1 MVKFVPAAR
10 AVIAA
15 SALAVGATT
24 APAAIPAAVAHLS
37 AIRTS
42 AAPPSVTRASIMR
55 GSTARTSAVAGVPV
69 DVRASAAGDDP
80 VPRTG
85 PIFNSPVSGTAKQDA
100 ISTRVARLI
109 AGTPKGSRIAIAMY
123 HFSST
128 DTAAQLVAAA
138 KRHVSVQVVLDH
150 ESTAYAAFKRLKRG
164 LGTDTK
170 KDSWVVVCDEDRG
183 CIGPEFNHNKFFL
196 FSTTGGAQDMVVQ
209 TSANATDGAR
219 DTQWNDALVLQDPAV
234 YAAYLSYFQDL
245 AAQHHKLDYHRTV
258 QAGRYRL
265 DFFPWAKGDPISQ
278 ALDQVS
284 CTGGTR
290 IRLSLG
296 HFTWG
301 PIARRLWKLDDAGC
315 RVQVVFDIVG
325 PKTLRSL
332 VKKGGRHGGPET
344 RYLTEGGRTTYAHSK
359 YLLIDGQYQGR
370 PQKVVFTGSP
380 NYTTVGFHGHDEA
393 MITVADPRLEQ
404 EYAGNFDAVFKH
416 GHTVRSADSVPDA
429 VLEPPDPEDA
439 NHSRE

>member
-1 MVKFVPAAR
+1 VSAAR
-10 AVIAA
+10 AVIAV
-15 SALAVGATT
+15 SALAIGATT
-24 APAAIPAAVAHLS
+24 APETIPATAAHASTTRTSIAL
-37 AIRTS
+37 TS
-42 AAPPSVTRASIMR
+42 AARTPAAHA
-55 GSTARTSAVAGVPV
+55 STARTSAAPAPEVAGEP
-69 DVRASAAGDDP
+69 AAGSEP
-80 VPRTG
+80 VPQTG
-85 PIFNSPVSGTAKQDA
+85 PIFNSPVSGTAKRDA
-100 ISTRVARLI
+100 ISARIARLI
-109 AGTPKGSRIAIAMY
+109 AGAPEGSRIAVAMY
-123 HFSST
+123 HFSSM

-170 KDSWVVVCDEDRG
+170 KASWVVVCEEDRG

-219 DTQWNDALVLQDPAV
+219 DTQWNDALVLRDPAV

-258 QAGRYRL
+258 QAGKYRL

-296 HFTWG
+296 HFTWR

-315 RVQVVFDIVG
+315 QVQIVFDIVG

-332 VKKGGRHGGPET
+332 TKKGGRHGGPEV

-370 PQKVVFTGSP
+370 PQKVVFTGSN

-393 MITVADPRLEQ
+393 MITVADPQLEQ

-416 GHTVRSADSVPDA
+416 GRTVESADSVPEA

-439 NHSRE
+439 DHSRE

>member
-1 MVKFVPAAR
+1 MAKFVPTAR

-15 SALAVGATT
+15 SVLAAGAIA
-24 APAAIPAAVAHLS
+24 APAA
-37 AIRTS
+37 
-42 AAPPSVTRASIMR
+42 
-55 GSTARTSAVAGVPV
+55 
-69 DVRASAAGDDP
+69 AAGSDP
-80 VPRTG
+80 IPQTG
-85 PIFNSPVSGTAKQDA
+85 PIFNSPVSGTAKRDA
-100 ISTRVARLI
+100 ISTRVAHLI
-109 AGTPKGSRIAIAMY
+109 AGTPKDSRIAIAMY
-123 HFSST
+123 HFSSM

-170 KDSWVVVCDEDRG
+170 KASWVVVCDEDRG

-219 DTQWNDALVLQDPAV
+219 DTQWNDALVLRDPAV

-315 RVQVVFDIVG
+315 QVQVVFDIIG
-325 PKTLRSL
+325 PKTLGAL
-332 VKKGGRHGGPET
+332 TKKGGRHGNPET

-370 PQKVVFTGSP
+370 PQKVVFTGSN

-393 MITVADPRLEQ
+393 MITVADPQLEQ

-416 GHTVRSADSVPDA
+416 GRTAKSASSVPEA

-439 NHSRE
+439 NHSHE